1 MVDLFD
7 TSRTNIVEHLQRIY
21 QDGELEKE
29 ATCRNFRQVRR
40 EGSREVVRQ
49 VPHFNLDAIIS
60 VGYRV
65 NSKRGIMFRRWAT
78 KRLEEYLVRGF
89 AVDQRRVA
97 EAGLA
102 EAKQAI
108 ELLTR
113 ALGRERGLSA
123 ESRKVLDIVSS
134 YAKTWTTLLQYD
146 EDALPIPDGQPPIQ
160 VLDYA
165 TARRDIDQLK
175 ESLARNGEASGLF
188 GLERD
193 RSEEHTSELQSL
205 MRISYAVFCL

>member
-102 EAKQAI
+102 DAKKAI

-113 ALGRERGLSA
+113 ALGPVGRAAGGER
-123 ESRKVLDIVSS
+123 VC
-134 YAKTWTTLLQYD
+134 QY
-146 EDALPIPDGQPPIQ
+146 
-160 VLDYA
+160 V
-165 TARRDIDQLK
+165 
-175 ESLARNGEASGLF
+175 
-188 GLERD
+188 
-193 RSEEHTSELQSL
+193 
-205 MRISYAVFCL
+205 